1 MKNIKNKIKN
11 IVRTSFTILILLIF
25 VLTPILG
32 EGTNVI
38 LVNWKQ
44 YISDLLKANSIT
56 VYNIDGAASDL
67 YSYNIDDSYWA
78 SDFTNYSGNM
88 LIKEKSKKMIDE
100 LYPKINNPFIL
111 LGFSQGGLRVRSMAQ
126 YIAERYPDLIASGKF
141 KGFITLDSPNTG
153 GYIAQKQNAKAVCNR
168 VGWNLIASVDAYF
181 TNSTFLDLILLT
193 IQPMISILLST
204 EEQNDFENINVKL
217 YEYAKESLK
226 DKIDF
231 EELENN
237 FNAFSKSDEEKG
249 VALLSGQGLK
259 FLCDNILP
267 QVEGAEWFGQILAG
281 ALELQSS
288 PSYRG
293 ANPANVREITSEF
306 RPGSAFLNDLNN
318 PENIKKETGGSY
330 TIKRASLIGKNGD
343 IMNVDKANIII
354 NQICSIHNV
363 LAVTAIDSATK
374 LWRKH
379 QFFLGAYFYIKS
391 IQNKKAKDLWSK
403 FSSDFTYWVTN
414 GGNSYNPEDHI
425 DRSINKSDY
434 NSSHDLLIPLSSQEI
449 VGYRKYELDQNFYMT
464 YINHIVPDSGKDI
477 LIPSQQEEAEE
488 QLKSRLK
495 DAYNFISDNN
505 QHGNSQ

>member
-141 KGFITLDSPNTG
+141 KGFITLDSPNMG
-153 GYIAQKQNAKAVCNR
+153 GYIAQKRNAKGVCDR
-168 VGWNLIASVDAYF
+168 IGWNLIVSSLACFASYKY
-181 TNSTFLDLILLT
+181 LLSDIIGT
-193 IQPMISILLST
+193 IPLSLST
-204 EEQNDFENINVKL
+204 EEQNDFENINSKL

-237 FNAFSKSDEEKG
+237 FDDFSKSDEEKG
-249 VALLSGQGLK
+249 SALLTDVGLK
-259 FLCDNILP
+259 FLCDNLI
-267 QVEGAEWFGQILAG
+267 GSSEWFTKILSG
-281 ALELQSS
+281 ALELSGTSS
-288 PSYRG
+288 
-293 ANPANVREITSEF
+293 NVREITSEF
-306 RPGSAFLNDLNN
+306 RPDSAFLQDLNN
-318 PENIKKETGGSY
+318 PENIQKETGGSY
-330 TIKRASLIGKNGD
+330 TIKRASLIGKNGN
-343 IMNVDKANIII
+343 IMNVGAANTVIKALATLHTLMAFISLCQMSKYVPLSWIPYYALQCAFYAAKSIANIGA
-354 NQICSIHNV
+354 CV
-363 LAVTAIDSATK
+363 LWAGLPS
-374 LWRKH
+374 
-379 QFFLGAYFYIKS
+379 
-391 IQNKKAKDLWSK
+391 N
-403 FSSDFTYWVTN
+403 FTYWVTN
-414 GGNSYNPEDHI
+414 GGKD
-425 DRSINKSDY
+425 

-449 VGYRKYELDQNFYMT
+449 VGLGEEKYDKNYEMSL
-464 YINHIVPDSGKDI
+464 INHIVPDSGKEI
-477 LIPSQQEEAEE
+477 LIPSQQEEAEK
-488 QLKSRLK
+488 QLKSNLK
-495 DAYNFISDNN
+495 DAYNFISGNN
-505 QHGNSQ
+505 QQGNSQ